1 MFRKFVN
8 LKLKKV
14 TYKQIQSCYKK
25 HFHRS
30 IKTCWIADVKRQL
43 GHLVRNAHNRK
54 TATIINKC
62 PGHLINQVKQIIN
75 GQKTCP

>member
-1 MFRKFVN
+1 M
-8 LKLKKV
+8 
-14 TYKQIQSCYKK
+14 TYKQIQDCYKK
-25 HFHRS
+25 HFQQT

-43 GHLVRNAHNRK
+43 GLPVRNAHNRK

-62 PGHLINQVKQIIN
+62 PSHLVNQVKQIIR